1 MILFISAIALAIVL
15 GFVFGG
21 GLRGIGEL
29 RLRWWGLAMGGLALQ
44 FIPLPEGNVGTD
56 LIVRTAVLVAS
67 YLLLLSFGALN
78 VKLPGMPLVLLG
90 LAANLIVIA
99 ANGGMPVSAE
109 ALRGSGQ
116 ADLIAQLEEAGADKH
131 HLLSDDDVLTPL
143 ADVIGV
149 PKPVGQAI
157 SIGDVFQYGGLMW
170 LVFAAMRGRIPSSR
184 MASEPYRGKH
194 RRGEQPVRAPDPGAP
209 VSLPAAMTSG
219 TEP

>member
-1 MILFISAIALAIVL
+1 MILFLSAIALAIVL
-15 GFVFGG
+15 GFLLGG
-21 GLRGIGEL
+21 HLRGIGEL

-44 FIPLPEGNVGTD
+44 FIPLPEGNAGTD

-67 YLLLLSFGALN
+67 YSLLLAFGALN
-78 VKLPGMPLVLLG
+78 VRLPGMPLVLLG

-109 ALRGSGQ
+109 ALRDSGQ
-116 ADLIAQLEEAGADKH
+116 AYLIPQLQEAGADKH
-131 HLLSDDDVLTPL
+131 HLLSDEDVLTPL

-149 PKPVGQAI
+149 PKPIGQAI
-157 SIGDVFQYGGLMW
+157 SIGDVFQYAGLMW
-170 LVFAAMRGRIPSSR
+170 LVFAAMRGRIPSSQ

-194 RRGEQPVRAPDPGAP
+194 RRGEQPVRAPDPGSP
-209 VSLPAAMTSG
+209 MSLPAAMTSG